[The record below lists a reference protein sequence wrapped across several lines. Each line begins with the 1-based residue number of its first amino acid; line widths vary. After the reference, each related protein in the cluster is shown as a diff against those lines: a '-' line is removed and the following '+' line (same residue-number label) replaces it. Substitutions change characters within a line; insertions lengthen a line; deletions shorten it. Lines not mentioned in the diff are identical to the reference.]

1 MDQFEGR
8 FGLHGSLVDVVEVVL
23 FWHLLNKSHLFLKK
37 LAGLCLSLG
46 ELIQEHFQLLVVVL
60 HLFFQHHGVLA
71 EPIKYIYGFLF
82 LEHLC

>member
-46 ELIQEHFQLLVVVL
+46 ELVQEHF
-60 HLFFQHHGVLA
+60 
-71 EPIKYIYGFLF
+71 
-82 LEHLC
+82 